1 MKKLYI
7 TFIFSFG
14 LIGALLTACFCK
26 DVQPYWK
33 PVSGSTI
40 VFSVHDL
47 SYSEILSGDTI
58 QADSVAFT
66 LKFDPVFLSV
76 NNDYFGLL
84 GNSAL
89 ATQKCPVDGHEGL
102 KYEVTSISIF
112 CNEDYNGIAAGN
124 DISQFFRF
132 KGQLL
137 QNSYSDMFNGFGYHY
152 GPEGFGTEI
161 FLVNQSNNV
170 IERNFTVLVEF
181 ENGDFVTMQTLD
193 FTW

>member
-1 MKKLYI
+1 MKKLTI

-33 PVSGSTI
+33 PVSGTTS
-40 VFSVHDL
+40 VFSVQDF
-47 SYSEILSGDTI
+47 SYFEIFSGDTI

-66 LKFDPVFLSV
+66 LKFDPVFLSGS
-76 NNDYFGLL
+76 NDYFGLL
-84 GNSAL
+84 GNAAR

-102 KYEVTSISIF
+102 KYEVTSISISS
-112 CNEDYNGIAAGN
+112 NEDYNGISAGN

-132 KGQLL
+132 KGELL
-137 QNSYSDMFNGFGYHY
+137 QNSYSEMFNGFEYDY
-152 GPEGFGTEI
+152 SPDGFGTEI
-161 FLVNQSNNV
+161 FLVNQPNDIV
-170 IERNFTVLVEF
+170 ERNFTVIVEF
-181 ENGDFVTMQTLD
+181 ENGDSVTMQTLD